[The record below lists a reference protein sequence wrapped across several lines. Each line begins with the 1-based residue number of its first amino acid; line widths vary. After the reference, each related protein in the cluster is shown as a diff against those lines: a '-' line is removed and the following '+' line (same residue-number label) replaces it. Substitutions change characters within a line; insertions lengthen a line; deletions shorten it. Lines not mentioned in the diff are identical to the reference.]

1 MLNGR
6 LAPLF
11 LALASAAILGSALA
25 SQYLG
30 GLSPCELCI
39 WQRWPYVATIVLC
52 LAAAAVRRPARRALL
67 ALAGLVFLAGA
78 AVAAFHVGVEQ
89 HWWQGLQS
97 CGGNLP
103 QARTVE
109 ELRAALLQQPVVR
122 CDEIAW
128 SLFGISMAG
137 WNFLLSLGLAALS
150 FASALSKPTGGR

>member
-6 LAPLF
+6 LAPLV
-11 LALASAAILGSALA
+11 LALASAVILGSALA
-25 SQYLG
+25 SQYVG

-39 WQRWPYVATIVLC
+39 WQRWPYVATIVLG
-52 LAAAAVRRPARRALL
+52 LAAAAVRRAARRALL